1 MAPLSTNSI
10 TAPQSKRPLAPKPRN
25 TSQEDL
31 FSFNLISMTI
41 QKVKKR
47 PISERRSLPHS
58 KTKATS
64 APLMPSIVAQKPL
77 ITSPVKTIKPARTS
91 KKKVGQRGKKSDKN
105 DRKSDSSSKSENSD
119 SESSNKSEEEEE
131 EENGENERSKFDLYK
146 VMKKLYEKQEKAA
159 ADLSKKQ
166 MGEVA
171 KLKKLREVTKQ
182 EKVILDT
189 FHNQI
194 DERYKQEGDQC
205 HQLHEQQLQELKLFE
220 EMPNSV
226 DLQHNDPNDI

>member
-1 MAPLSTNSI
+1 
-10 TAPQSKRPLAPKPRN
+10 
-25 TSQEDL
+25 
-31 FSFNLISMTI
+31 
-41 QKVKKR
+41 
-47 PISERRSLPHS
+47 
-58 KTKATS
+58 
-64 APLMPSIVAQKPL
+64 
-77 ITSPVKTIKPARTS
+77 
-91 KKKVGQRGKKSDKN
+91 
-105 DRKSDSSSKSENSD
+105 
-119 SESSNKSEEEEE
+119 
-131 EENGENERSKFDLYK
+131 
-146 VMKKLYEKQEKAA
+146 MKKLYEKQEKAA